1 MFHKKQISPFGATLR
16 RELARM
22 KSRPMYFILTVGI
35 MSFCIMF
42 FISLFNEGQ
51 LQKMPIGIVDHD
63 NTKISRQ
70 FVRNLDATQQAKVVM
85 KPGSYQ
91 EARTEMQKGN
101 IYAFVEIE
109 SGFADKLQ
117 SSRRPPLTFYIND
130 AYLTAGSLLLKDIT
144 AMSLLTS
151 GGVQQQTLRAKGVDE
166 SLISGIIQP
175 VAVDAH
181 LIGNPWSNY
190 SYYFL
195 NVFFPGVLEFVILM
209 TTVFVIG
216 IEMKE
221 KTSRK
226 WLRAANNNFLTAL
239 LGKLLP
245 YTAIFIVW
253 GFVCSIILYGFLYH
267 PAQDCIFRM
276 LVATVLYVIAC
287 QCVGVLII
295 GILPVLRDSVS
306 IVMIFGMFGFTFT
319 GFTFP
324 IEQMNYP
331 VRIFSEMYP
340 IRHFFIIYTDQVV
353 HGVDFS
359 YSALYYFIL
368 LAYTLLPFLIFFRL
382 KKAAI
387 YQNYPIK

>member
-1 MFHKKQISPFGATLR
+1 MPDQTKISPFGATLR
-16 RELARM
+16 RELAKM

-35 MSFCIMF
+35 MSFCIIF

-51 LQKMPIGIVDHD
+51 LQKMPIAIFDHD
-63 NTKISRQ
+63 NSKISRQ
-70 FVRNLDATQQAKVVM
+70 FVRNLDATQQAKVAI
-85 KPGSYQ
+85 KLGSYQ
-91 EARTEMQKGN
+91 EARIEMQKGN

-109 SGFADKLQ
+109 HGFAEKLQ
-117 SSRRPPLTFYIND
+117 ANKRPPLTFYIND

-144 AMSLLTS
+144 TMSLLTS
-151 GGVQQQTLRAKGVDE
+151 GSVQQQLLRAKGVDE

-175 VAVDAH
+175 VTTDSH
-181 LIGNPWSNY
+181 MIGNPWSNY

-195 NVFFPGVLEFVILM
+195 NVFFPGVLEFVIFM

-216 IEMKE
+216 IELKE
-221 KTSRK
+221 KTSRV
-226 WLRAANNNFLTAL
+226 WLRTANNNFVTAL
-239 LGKLLP
+239 AGKLLP

-253 GFVCSIILYGFLYH
+253 GFICNIILYGFLYFPVH
-267 PAQDCIFRM
+267 SSILRM
-276 LVATVLYVIAC
+276 LVATILYVIAC

-295 GILPVLRDSVS
+295 GILPVMRDAVS
-306 IVMIFGMFGFTFT
+306 IVMIFGMFGFTFS

-331 VRIFSEMYP
+331 VRIFSELYP
-340 IRHFFIIYTDQVV
+340 IRHFFMIYTDQVV
-353 HGVDFS
+353 HGVELR
-359 YSALYYFIL
+359 YSIAYYFIL
-368 LAYTLLPFLIFFRL
+368 MAYVLLPFIIFYRL